1 MSPVIW
7 LAVTAS
13 ALLVAVIMSAIAW
26 RVSREERRR
35 SNARIAALADSIRA
49 EPAAT
54 SVRAVA
60 SAHRAGPRS
69 FMNDLPLRDG
79 PSPASSPLFA
89 QAHAEPAGTRLVA
102 IVALGVFVVG
112 VVAALA
118 IVFSGGS
125 QVAPQTDGARSTI
138 TGSAVESRGL
148 PPVELLSLDHERDGD
163 RLTVRGTVQN
173 PASGKPIA
181 HLAAVVA
188 VFDRDGTF
196 MATARAPVERAILA
210 PGAESAFVVAVP
222 AAGDVGRYR
231 VSFRTDDRVI
241 AHVDRR
247 NRTDGP
253 TVK

>member
-7 LAVTAS
+7 LVTTAS

-35 SNARIAALADSIRA
+35 SNARTAALADAIRA
-49 EPAAT
+49 EPAAA

-79 PSPASSPLFA
+79 PAAASSPLFVPA
-89 QAHAEPAGTRLVA
+89 RTEPAGTRLVA
-102 IVALGVFVVG
+102 IVLLGVFVVG
-112 VVAALA
+112 VAAAVA

-125 QVAPQTDGARSTI
+125 QVAPRTDGTRSTI
-138 TGSAVESRGL
+138 NGNAAEPRGL

-163 RLTVRGTVQN
+163 RLTVRGTVKN
-173 PASGKPIA
+173 PAAGRPIE
-181 HLAAVVA
+181 HLAAIVT
-188 VFDRDGTF
+188 VFDKDGTF
-196 MATARAPVERAILA
+196 MATARAPVERAILG

-231 VSFRTDDRVI
+231 VSFRTDDRVV

-253 TVK
+253 R